1 MPIKRTATKSGARK
15 NLLTD
20 LILAKYRA
28 DPEGFRIYLP
38 DVAKVLD
45 SMSKPHRLSRSPFG
59 LTEHERAHRIQALES
74 IVEGLGKGQ
83 VDSGG
88 AIRALEHCAVLTED
102 DSLPREID
110 YKTLLRLL
118 RFAIG
123 KPISEV
129 KGKATIAIQREQS
142 DKAVNHVSLIRGVI
156 LDLSSDMRLVS
167 VTVNPQK
174 VKERRRAVRFI
185 AMTEDVSRSTAEHQ
199 HSGLEEEGHATS

>member
-1 MPIKRTATKSGARK
+1 MPIKRADTKSGARK
-15 NLLTD
+15 NLLAD

-28 DPEGFRIYLP
+28 DPEGFRTYLP
-38 DVAKVLD
+38 DVTKVLD
-45 SMSKPHRLSRSPFG
+45 STSTPHRLSRSPFG

-74 IVEGLGKGQ
+74 IVEGLGK
-83 VDSGG
+83 DSGG

-110 YKTLLRLL
+110 YKTLLRLF

-129 KGKATIAIQREQS
+129 KGKATITIQREQS

-185 AMTEDVSRSTAEHQ
+185 AMTKDVSRSTAEHQ
-199 HSGLEEEGHATS
+199 HSGLEEQGHATS